1 MSNELVTEG
10 HGTSCLIRGR
20 IRVRGRIRGR
30 GRGRIGGRAGV
41 GVGVGVRVREVRV
54 VIGLG

>member
-20 IRVRGRIRGR
+20 IRV
-30 GRGRIGGRAGV
+30 RGRIGGRAGV